1 MQTDKTKKNIK
12 ILQTE
17 KSLKKICKERG
28 WNIDKLTTSQILF
41 IYSLPEFN
49 NNRQIQQPGL

>member
-1 MQTDKTKKNIK
+1 MQTDKTKKNLK

-41 IYSLPEFN
+41 IYSLPEFKN
-49 NNRQIQQPGL
+49 NH